1 MSSAVVTQMPNKNKW
16 LFCPRPNPA
25 AELRL
30 FCFPYA
36 GGGAMAFHGW
46 AQRLPTEVE
55 LVAVQYPGRGS
66 LLGVPPFERIDPLT
80 QAVVELLTPRLDVPF
95 AFFGHSMGAL
105 VAFEAAR
112 ALRERLLTQP
122 VHLFVSGS
130 GAPHRRTERRSFHN
144 LPDAELIDELRR
156 LGGTPPEVLDNPELL
171 SLFLPI
177 LRADFAVCDN
187 YVYAHGTPLDTPIS
201 AFAGDGDFETEP
213 EACAA
218 WREQTTAEFALRVL
232 RGDHFFL
239 HTSRDELLA
248 AVAHTLR
255 QHRAAQMT

>member
-1 MSSAVVTQMPNKNKW
+1 MLDKNKW
-16 LFCPRPNPA
+16 FFCPRPNPA

-36 GGGAMAFHGW
+36 GGGVMAFHGW
-46 AQRLPTEVE
+46 APQLPPEVE
-55 LVAVQYPGRGS
+55 LVAVQYPGRGP
-66 LLGVPPFERIDPLT
+66 LLGVPPYERIGPLT
-80 QAVVELLTPRLDVPF
+80 QAVAELLAPRLDVPF

-105 VAFEAAR
+105 IAFEAAR
-112 ALRERLLTQP
+112 ALRARRLPQP

-130 GAPHRRTERRSFHN
+130 GAPHRRIERRSLHD
-144 LPDAELIDELRR
+144 LPDAELVDELRR
-156 LGGTPPEVLDNPELL
+156 LGGTPPEVFDNPELL
-171 SLFLPI
+171 GLFLPI

-187 YVYAHGTPLDTPIS
+187 YVYEPGAPLDTPIS
-201 AFAGDGDFETEP
+201 AFAGDDDCEAGP

-218 WREQTTAEFALRVL
+218 WQEHTTAEFALRVL

-239 HTSRDELLA
+239 HTSRGELLA

-255 QHRAAQMT
+255 RHRAAQMT